1 MDASQI
7 QNLSP
12 QQREELMKNVQA
24 QVALAQM
31 QELLTVSLYFIGL
44 ILRLLWKIQFIDLQ
58 KTTDKCF
65 KKCVSSPS
73 SSLGSG
79 EQVKLEL
86 DIISADN
93 FDCILKFTSFQR
105 CLAMCMDRY
114 IDSFNLVSRA
124 YTQRLQQ
131 ESGH

>member
-31 QELLTVSLYFIGL
+31 QELLTVSVYFVTSKQRIFNVL
-44 ILRLLWKIQFIDLQ
+44 NLQ

-79 EQVKLEL
+79 EQVPNR
-86 DIISADN
+86 D
-93 FDCILKFTSFQR
+93 
-105 CLAMCMDRY
+105 
-114 IDSFNLVSRA
+114 
-124 YTQRLQQ
+124 
-131 ESGH
+131 